1 LKSEKNQA
9 SIISP
14 FSIVLALSLFCFLI
28 AVFNLIGEGQSAG
41 DSILQSLNFWK
52 DGFFSLLDFT
62 MQMMMILVFGYAI
75 AIFKPIHAY
84 LRKIS
89 KIPSSPLYAIL
100 FTASITMV
108 AGLLN
113 WGFGLIIGALLA
125 RFVYL
130 AMEDKGIKIN
140 PALLGA
146 SGYLGMAV
154 WHGGLSASAP
164 LKVAEEGHFL
174 ANQIGTVSVSETLF
188 TSFNVTMT
196 GGLILVFLVTLI
208 FLSRKDYPY
217 HKPTYSHPLRPISQG
232 EIGNLARWT
241 GLLILLVFGLQFLKL
256 DALGLG
262 FLNLNL
268 VNFLLFG
275 ITLFLYKNLQSFTE
289 ATTEGIKSSVDIFIQ
304 FPFYAGILGLVTY
317 SGLLESVSL
326 FFLETTSQSFFP
338 VLTLFSAAIVN
349 LLVPSGGGQWAVQG
363 PVIMEVGKSM
373 GLDSG
378 KLIMV
383 FSYGDQISNLLQ
395 PFWALPLLAIT
406 GLNARDL
413 LRYTSWLFLMGTLFL
428 AFSVYFF
435 F

>member
-1 LKSEKNQA
+1 MKSEKNQA
-9 SIISP
+9 SILSP
-14 FSIVLALSLFCFLI
+14 FSIVLALSLFCFLM
-28 AVFNLIGEGQSAG
+28 AVFNLMGEGQSVG
-41 DSILQSLNFWK
+41 ESLKQSLNFWK

-89 KIPSSPLYAIL
+89 KLPSSPLSAIL

-130 AMEDKGIKIN
+130 AMQEKGVKIN

-174 ANQIGTVSVSETLF
+174 ANQIGTISVSDTLF
-188 TSFNVTMT
+188 TCFNVFIT

-217 HKPTYSHPLRPISQG
+217 HKPTYSHPLRPIPQG

-241 GLLILLVFGLQFLKL
+241 GLVILLVFGLQFLKL
-256 DALGLG
+256 DELGLG